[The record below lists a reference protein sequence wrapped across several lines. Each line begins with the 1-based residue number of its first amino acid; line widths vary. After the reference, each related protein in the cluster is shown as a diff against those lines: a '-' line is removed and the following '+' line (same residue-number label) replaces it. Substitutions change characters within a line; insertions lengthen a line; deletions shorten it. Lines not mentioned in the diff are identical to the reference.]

1 MGYMLTLAPLAPRPI
16 LDLQLLGEP
25 INEIPIKLFSGH
37 AIPLD
42 ILSKKSIP
50 GLDKISLDCFSGA
63 VQSAASKQHESPMNP
78 FEHYNIKH
86 LSPSSCNLFI
96 GSPAM
101 YVLERVMGKKSKVGA
116 AAHRG
121 NAVEEGVV
129 LGLMG
134 ASDAEAIKTAKS
146 TFGRLTAFSGD
157 PRREKESN
165 SIEDMV
171 KQGLAELRPYGTPS
185 STQGKIEWQVE
196 GLMVPL
202 IGFYDIAWD
211 DHGILLDIKTTH
223 ALPSQIKINH
233 ARQVA
238 LYTAALGN
246 NISPRLSYI
255 TTKKVATYTL
265 ENVEQH
271 VHALE
276 RVALTIQKFLS
287 ISEDPNELASLVVPD
302 IDSFYFSD
310 PIVRQAA
317 FEVWGL

>member
-1 MGYMLTLAPLAPRPI
+1 
-16 LDLQLLGEP
+16 
-25 INEIPIKLFSGH
+25 
-37 AIPLD
+37 
-42 ILSKKSIP
+42 
-50 GLDKISLDCFSGA
+50 
-63 VQSAASKQHESPMNP
+63 MNP
-78 FEHYNIKH
+78 FEHYNIQH

-134 ASDAEAIKTAKS
+134 ASDEEAIKKAKS
-146 TFGRLTAFSGD
+146 TFGRLTALSGD

-171 KQGLAELRPYGTPS
+171 KQGLTELRPYGPPS
-185 STQGKIEWQVE
+185 STQGKIEWKVE
-196 GLMVPL
+196 GLMVPF

-238 LYTAALGN
+238 LYAAALGN

-255 TTKKVATYTL
+255 TTKKTATYTL
-265 ENVEQH
+265 ENVESH
-271 VHALE
+271 VRALE
-276 RVALTIQKFLS
+276 RVALTIQRFLS
-287 ISEDPNELASLVVPD
+287 ISKDPNELASLVVPD

-310 PIVRQAA
+310 PMARQAA